1 MTQTSKKLDIYKL
14 VGTGILTAIVV
25 VLQSMAIGIKF
36 GQFSITLVLVPIVVG
51 AALYGVMTG
60 AWLGL
65 VFGAVVLY
73 TDSAT
78 FMAIS
83 VPGTVITVLAKGML
97 AGLVSAL
104 VYKLIENKNRLVA
117 VICAAVACAVTNT
130 GVFLLGCTVFFLDTM
145 KEWAAGAGYENA
157 AVYMILGLVGL
168 NFLVELGVNVL
179 LSTAIERIIR
189 TVKKVK

>member
-1 MTQTSKKLDIYKL
+1 MAQTTKKLDIYKL

-25 VLQSMAIGIKF
+25 VLQSMAIGIRF

-51 AALYGVMTG
+51 AALYGVLTG

-73 TDSAT
+73 TDSAA
-78 FMAIS
+78 FMTIS

-97 AGLVSAL
+97 AGLAAAM
-104 VYKLIENKNRLVA
+104 VYKLLENKNRLVA
-117 VICAAVACAVTNT
+117 VIAAAVICAVTNT

-189 TVKKVK
+189 TAKK